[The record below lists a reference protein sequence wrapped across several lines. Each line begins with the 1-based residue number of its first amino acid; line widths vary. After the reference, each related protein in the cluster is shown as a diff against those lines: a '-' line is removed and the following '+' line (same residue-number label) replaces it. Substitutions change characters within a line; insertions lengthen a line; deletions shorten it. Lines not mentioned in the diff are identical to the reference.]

1 MKKALLYGLS
11 AVMLLSLT
19 ACGTAKA
26 EQPDEPDPKHT
37 TSAVQ
42 TEPPQESAVPSDKSD
57 NVVEPL
63 SANGSVTT
71 RAPTQEEL
79 SGFYE
84 RAYLSGD
91 EFRGVLP
98 DADIID
104 IELIELSFI
113 VSVENADLIAPENME
128 DSYRAWRAE
137 VHPAA
142 PVPASTQTPAPA
154 EAKPSTG
161 GQQSKPAGGGTTQPG
176 GTQQTGGGTYTPPA
190 GQAGNP
196 AWDPDSLFTD
206 PYKGL
211 TPEERAAQDQRD
223 REATQR
229 AVDGTTSRLYPGG
242 AHP

>member
-19 ACGTAKA
+19 ACGTAQA
-26 EQPDEPDPKHT
+26 NQPDEPDT
-37 TSAVQ
+37 TSPSAIQ
-42 TEPPQESAVPSDKSD
+42 TEPPQETVVPSEKPD

-71 RAPTQEEL
+71 RELTQEEL

-98 DADIID
+98 DEDIID
-104 IELIELSFI
+104 IELVELSFI
-113 VSVENADLIAPENME
+113 VSVENADLIAPENIE
-128 DSYRAWRAE
+128 GSYRAWRAE

-142 PVPASTQTPAPA
+142 PVPAPTQTPAPA

-161 GQQSKPAGGGTTQPG
+161 GQQSKPTGGGTPQTG
-176 GTQQTGGGTYTPPA
+176 GTQQTGGGTYTPPPGGTFDGTHNA
-190 GQAGNP
+190 N
-196 AWDPDSLFTD
+196 SLFTD

-211 TPEERAAQDQRD
+211 TPEEIEAQIQRD
-223 REATQR
+223 REATQKL
-229 AVDGTTSRLYPGG
+229 VDATQTMLHPGG
-242 AHP
+242 E

>member
-19 ACGTAKA
+19 ACGTAEA

-37 TSAVQ
+37 TSTVQ
-42 TEPPQESAVPSDKSD
+42 TDPPQESAVPSDKLD
-57 NVVEPL
+57 NAVEPL
-63 SANGSVTT
+63 SANGSVTA
-71 RAPTQEEL
+71 RELTQEEL

-98 DADIID
+98 DEDIID

-113 VSVENADLIAPENME
+113 LSVDNADLIAPENIE
-128 DSYRAWRAE
+128 GSYRAWRAE

-142 PVPASTQTPAPA
+142 PVPAPTQTPAPA

-161 GQQSKPAGGGTTQPG
+161 GQQGNQNRTPQTG

-190 GQAGNP
+190 GGTFDGTHNAN
-196 AWDPDSLFTD
+196 SLFID
-206 PYKGL
+206 PNKGL
-211 TPEERAAQDQRD
+211 TPEEIEAQIQAD

-229 AVDGTTSRLYPGG
+229 LVDATQTMLHPGG
-242 AHP
+242 E

>member
-19 ACGTAKA
+19 ACGTAQA
-26 EQPDEPDPKHT
+26 NQPDEPDT
-37 TSAVQ
+37 TSPSAVQ
-42 TEPPQESAVPSDKSD
+42 TEPPQESAVPSEKPD

-71 RAPTQEEL
+71 REPTQEEL

-91 EFRGVLP
+91 EFRDVLP
-98 DADIID
+98 DEDIIG

-113 VSVENADLIAPENME
+113 VSVENADLIAPENIE

-142 PVPASTQTPAPA
+142 PVPAPTQTPAPA

-161 GQQSKPAGGGTTQPG
+161 GQQSKPTDDGTTQPG
-176 GTQQTGGGTYTPPA
+176 GTQQTGGGTYTPPP

-206 PYKGL
+206 PGKGL
-211 TPEERAAQDQRD
+211 TPEEKQALIEEAQRITEEMNEHTHSTM
-223 REATQR
+223 R
-229 AVDGTTSRLYPGG
+229 PG
-242 AHP
+242 

>member
-19 ACGTAKA
+19 ACGTAQA
-26 EQPDEPDPKHT
+26 NQPDEPDT
-37 TSAVQ
+37 TSPSAVQ
-42 TEPPQESAVPSDKSD
+42 TEPPQESAVPSDKPD

-63 SANGSVTT
+63 SANGSVTA
-71 RAPTQEEL
+71 REPTQEEL

-98 DADIID
+98 DEDIID
-104 IELIELSFI
+104 IELVELSFI
-113 VSVENADLIAPENME
+113 VSVENADLIAPENIE

-142 PVPASTQTPAPA
+142 PVPAPTQTPAPV

-161 GQQSKPAGGGTTQPG
+161 GQQGSQNRTPQPGGGGTT
-176 GTQQTGGGTYTPPA
+176 GTQTPPPVQV
-190 GQAGNP
+190 G
-196 AWDPDSLFTD
+196 
-206 PYKGL
+206 
-211 TPEERAAQDQRD
+211 TPHWIQTVCSQIPIKD
-223 REATQR
+223 
-229 AVDGTTSRLYPGG
+229 
-242 AHP
+242 

>member
-19 ACGTAKA
+19 ACGTAEA

-37 TSAVQ
+37 TAAVQ
-42 TEPPQESAVPSDKSD
+42 TEPPQESAVPSDKLD
-57 NVVEPL
+57 NAVEPL

-71 RAPTQEEL
+71 RELTQEEL

-98 DADIID
+98 DEEIID

-113 VSVENADLIAPENME
+113 VSVENADLIAPENIE
-128 DSYRAWRAE
+128 GSYRAWRAE

-142 PVPASTQTPAPA
+142 PVPAPTQTPAPA

-161 GQQSKPAGGGTTQPG
+161 GQQGNQNRTPQP
-176 GTQQTGGGTYTPPA
+176 GGTYTPPPS
-190 GQAGNP
+190 QAGNP

-211 TPEERAAQDQRD
+211 TPEEREAQIQRD
-223 REATQR
+223 REENR
-229 AVDGTTSRLYPGG
+229 KLSEGTTSIFHPGG
-242 AHP
+242 E

>member
-19 ACGTAKA
+19 ACGTAQA
-26 EQPDEPDPKHT
+26 NQPDEPDT
-37 TSAVQ
+37 TSPSAIQ
-42 TEPPQESAVPSDKSD
+42 TEPPQETVVPSEKPD

-63 SANGSVTT
+63 SANGNVTT
-71 RAPTQEEL
+71 REQTQEEL

-98 DADIID
+98 DEDIID
-104 IELIELSFI
+104 IELVELSFI
-113 VSVENADLIAPENME
+113 VSVENADLIAPENIE
-128 DSYRAWRAE
+128 GSYRAWRAE

-142 PVPASTQTPAPA
+142 PVPAPTQTPAPA

-161 GQQSKPAGGGTTQPG
+161 GQQSKPTGGGTPQTG

-190 GQAGNP
+190 GGTFDGTHNAN
-196 AWDPDSLFTD
+196 SLFTD

-229 AVDGTTSRLYPGG
+229 VVDGDTSILHPGG
-242 AHP
+242 E

>member
-19 ACGTAKA
+19 ACGTAQA
-26 EQPDEPDPKHT
+26 NQPDEPDT
-37 TSAVQ
+37 TSPSAIQ
-42 TEPPQESAVPSDKSD
+42 TEPPQETVVPSDKPD

-71 RAPTQEEL
+71 RELTQEEL

-98 DADIID
+98 DEDIID
-104 IELIELSFI
+104 IELVELSFI
-113 VSVENADLIAPENME
+113 VSVENADLIAPENIE
-128 DSYRAWRAE
+128 GSYRAWRAE
-137 VHPAA
+137 VHPVA
-142 PVPASTQTPAPA
+142 PVPAPTQTSAPA

-161 GQQSKPAGGGTTQPG
+161 GQQSKPTGGGTPQTG
-176 GTQQTGGGTYTPPA
+176 GTQQTGGGTYTPPP

-196 AWDPDSLFTD
+196 TWDADSLFTD
-206 PYKGL
+206 PFKGL
-211 TPEERAAQDQRD
+211 SPEEKQALIEEGHRIT
-223 REATQR
+223 EK
-229 AVDGTTSRLYPGG
+229 AVEGSTSTFHPG
-242 AHP
+242 

>member
-19 ACGTAKA
+19 ACGTAEA

-37 TSAVQ
+37 TAAVQ
-42 TEPPQESAVPSDKSD
+42 TEPPQESAVPSDKLD
-57 NVVEPL
+57 NAVEPL

-71 RAPTQEEL
+71 RELTQEEL

-98 DADIID
+98 DEDIID

-113 VSVENADLIAPENME
+113 MSVENANLIAPENIE
-128 DSYRAWRAE
+128 DNYRAWRAE

-142 PVPASTQTPAPA
+142 PVPAPTQTPAPA

-161 GQQSKPAGGGTTQPG
+161 GQQGNQNRTPQTGGTT
-176 GTQQTGGGTYTPPA
+176 TQQTGGGTYTPPPV
-190 GQAGNP
+190 QAGNP

-206 PYKGL
+206 PGKGL
-211 TPEERAAQDQRD
+211 TPEEREAQIQAD
-223 REATQR
+223 REAGQE
-229 AVDGTTSRLYPGG
+229 AIDGTTVHFHAG
-242 AHP
+242 